1 MRKLYGLKWKFHFM
15 VWRSPARPS
24 QLPDWYSSGVLAF
37 LFLRRINPLHLEGLR
52 DAVIGQPRPSWW
64 PVSGRHPLDTC
75 FLQRL
80 RPPARERC
88 YGGSGMLFIAL
99 SPLIPPFMG
108 VKTHFSEVDLQ
119 DAGPAHFS
127 FGAGRHGL
135 PRRSTEFV
143 TRWGKLFRWL
153 TRCVVFTSQR
163 LGTLY
168 RSVVSSQAPFRV
180 VPLKEICIAAGCSF
194 LSGFITWIL
203 TWLLVPGSCPFGPAI
218 EAIWFIIGPDTS
230 AQINAALIK

>member
-1 MRKLYGLKWKFHFM
+1 MF
-15 VWRSPARPS
+15 PPEAEA
-24 QLPDWYSSGVLAF
+24 SG
-37 LFLRRINPLHLEGLR
+37 
-52 DAVIGQPRPSWW
+52 
-64 PVSGRHPLDTC
+64 
-75 FLQRL
+75 QRAML
-80 RPPARERC
+80 C
-88 YGGSGMLFIAL
+88 GGSGMLFIAL

-143 TRWGKLFRWL
+143 TGWGKLFPWL
-153 TRCVVFTSQR
+153 TRCMVFTSHH

-180 VPLKEICIAAGCSF
+180 VPLKEICIAAGCSSPLTFIRFYNLDLDMAPSSRF
-194 LSGFITWIL
+194 LSVWTSHRSY
-203 TWLLVPGSCPFGPAI
+203 LVHHRARYI
-218 EAIWFIIGPDTS
+218 S
-230 AQINAALIK
+230 ANKCSLGEH